1 MLRRTLLLTAPA
13 LGVSLALASKARAA
27 PAQSAEAFITTLAND
42 ALKTLSEKLPEA
54 EIEKRFRVLLEKN
67 FDLRRIGRFVLGRYW
82 NGASDGEKR
91 DFQKLFEDYVVR
103 SYSLRFS
110 EYSGETV
117 KVTGSRPQSQENS
130 IVASQILPTDGS
142 PPVKL
147 DWIVSKTGD
156 DYRIIDVSVSG
167 VSMSV
172 THRQEFAAVIEKTGG
187 GVTALNKALQDKL
200 NGATAALK

>member
-67 FDLRRIGRFVLGRYW
+67 FDLPRIGRFVLGRYW

>member
-91 DFQKLFEDYVVR
+91 DFQEILENVKIREGKSVLDEK
-103 SYSLRFS
+103 
-110 EYSGETV
+110 SG
-117 KVTGSRPQSQENS
+117 S
-130 IVASQILPTDGS
+130 
-142 PPVKL
+142 
-147 DWIVSKTGD
+147 
-156 DYRIIDVSVSG
+156 
-167 VSMSV
+167 
-172 THRQEFAAVIEKTGG
+172 
-187 GVTALNKALQDKL
+187 
-200 NGATAALK
+200 

>member
-13 LGVSLALASKARAA
+13 LGVSLALASKARPA

-67 FDLRRIGRFVLGRYW
+67 FDLPRIGRFVLGRYW

-147 DWIVSKTGD
+147 DWIVAKTGD

>member
-1 MLRRTLLLTAPA
+1 MLRRTLLLTGPA
-13 LGVSLALASKARAA
+13 LGVSLAFASKARAA

-67 FDLRRIGRFVLGRYW
+67 FDLPRIGRFVLGRYW

-147 DWIVSKTGD
+147 DWIVAKTGD

>member
-147 DWIVSKTGD
+147 DWIVAKTGD

>member
-67 FDLRRIGRFVLGRYW
+67 FDLPRIGRFVLGRYW

-147 DWIVSKTGD
+147 DWIVAKTGD